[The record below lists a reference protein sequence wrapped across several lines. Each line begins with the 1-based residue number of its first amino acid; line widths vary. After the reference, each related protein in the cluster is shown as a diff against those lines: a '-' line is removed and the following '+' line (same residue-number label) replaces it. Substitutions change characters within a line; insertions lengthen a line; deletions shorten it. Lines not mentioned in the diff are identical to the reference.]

1 FMRVG
6 CCNGLE
12 HKEVGGGGAPRGVE
26 RGESGGGGR
35 APPLNGSVTMTTCER
50 RLLQAVGERL
60 EQARA
65 RRVAQLPKR
74 LRFNLADALARHV
87 EVLADLFERVLLAVR
102 AEAVAEFDD
111 DLLA

>member
-1 FMRVG
+1 M
-6 CCNGLE
+6 CSSYKGLGAARPRAFPRPG
-12 HKEVGGGGAPRGVE
+12 VRAGGGG
-26 RGESGGGGR
+26 
-35 APPLNGSVTMTTCER
+35 PPLNGSVTMTTCER

-74 LRFNLADALARHV
+74 LRFNLADALACHV

-102 AEAVAEFDD
+102 AAAVAALDV
-111 DLLA
+111 DLLAR